1 MFIVIQPCSAFLFH
15 QLFQITDKR
24 KSIQSTSEDSYKDPS
39 ARKRILEGCQHNYG
53 ADIRDDNYS
62 AMAKKRLKRT
72 KHDIQNENK
81 FLEYLLNFDTNHAF
95 VDSKSKKEVDGP
107 LLQQNE
113 DARKEQLSALDVYQK
128 VPSETVCCSD
138 TNNNSSQ
145 ECSNSSLSP
154 HLNELIDSC
163 LQGTFKGDLNV
174 HPFGSMA
181 KSPLKREELFD
192 SGSPGSQSL
201 LMAIIHNRGLT
212 CSPEDSEKDEP
223 LQELDTANKQLPDTT
238 TSEDPLM
245 TQSLYCELQQLQG
258 TLPSTSPATE
268 SLHVDSITGC
278 SETCINTPHNDS
290 TQISIQILQSPK
302 SLPLNQDEETDM
314 ITIQNQQEVVEII
327 ETVLSTN
334 QTKMSKSYTEDDGME
349 CEKLECDLLILN
361 ATDLIGGPEAEPHSS
376 CRGVVNEPVRD
387 ILKDHA
393 STCAV
398 SPTFFCASVDVEQL
412 ENSHM
417 ADCIVVENHIVK
429 DSADS
434 DCTVVEWSNAAD
446 IQDVTITSIQHE
458 LFGSE
463 ERHSEKE
470 AENTEGTP
478 DTVASESV
486 LRPFLPENLCTQ
498 PSLDNSEETAHLK
511 HDPQIALETKR
522 LLNTG
527 ELKSQKKKSKRKK
540 RRLRQ
545 GRNVAAGLNTGD
557 FLGSM
562 IKIII
567 TI

>member
-95 VDSKSKKEVDGP
+95 VGSESKKEVDGP

-145 ECSNSSLSP
+145 ECSKSSLSP

-192 SGSPGSQSL
+192 SGSPGSLSL
-201 LMAIIHNRGLT
+201 LMAIIHNQGLT

-223 LQELDTANKQLPDTT
+223 LQELDTANKQLPDTK

-268 SLHVDSITGC
+268 SLHVDS
-278 SETCINTPHNDS
+278 
-290 TQISIQILQSPK
+290 
-302 SLPLNQDEETDM
+302 
-314 ITIQNQQEVVEII
+314 
-327 ETVLSTN
+327 
-334 QTKMSKSYTEDDGME
+334 
-349 CEKLECDLLILN
+349 
-361 ATDLIGGPEAEPHSS
+361 
-376 CRGVVNEPVRD
+376 
-387 ILKDHA
+387 
-393 STCAV
+393 
-398 SPTFFCASVDVEQL
+398 
-412 ENSHM
+412 
-417 ADCIVVENHIVK
+417 
-429 DSADS
+429 
-434 DCTVVEWSNAAD
+434 
-446 IQDVTITSIQHE
+446 
-458 LFGSE
+458 
-463 ERHSEKE
+463 EKE
-470 AENTEGTP
+470 AENTDGTP

-562 IKIII
+562 IKII